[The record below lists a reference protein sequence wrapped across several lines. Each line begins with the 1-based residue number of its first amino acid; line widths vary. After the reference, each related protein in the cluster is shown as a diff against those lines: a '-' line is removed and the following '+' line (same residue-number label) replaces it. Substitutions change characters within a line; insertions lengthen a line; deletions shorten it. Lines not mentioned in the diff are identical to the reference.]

1 MRPRRLDL
9 ASLVLAGLVALPG
22 CSDLSTPLPPAGR
35 EVVLEVQANLSGT
48 LVAVVV
54 VQVTAPDISTPL
66 LFDIPISNGLA
77 SGAITIPAGSNRTVT
92 MRAYDTGGVLT
103 DSGTATLNI
112 QSGSN
117 PTLSILLTPLTGNVP
132 ITATLGEYTVT
143 VAPALDSLG
152 TGANSLNKPLTAQL
166 TASLKDTQGNPASGT
181 VTWATLN
188 PGVATVSSSGL
199 VTATGPG
206 MTTVGAVFQGV
217 TATATII
224 VTQ

>member
-1 MRPRRLDL
+1 MRPSRLDL
-9 ASLVLAGLVALPG
+9 ASFVLAALVALSA
-22 CSDLSTPLPPAGR
+22 CSDPSTIAPPSANDA
-35 EVVLEVQANLSGT
+35 VLEVQASVSGT
-48 LVAVVV
+48 LIAVVV
-54 VQVTAPDISTPL
+54 VQVTASDIPTPL
-66 LFDIPISNGLA
+66 LFDIPISNGVA
-77 SGAITIPAGSNRTVT
+77 AGAITVPAGSSRTVT
-92 MRAYDTGGVLT
+92 LRAYDTGGVLT
-103 DSGTATLNI
+103 DSGTVTLDI
-112 QSGSN
+112 QSGAN
-117 PTLSILLTPLTGNVP
+117 PTLSILLTPLTGNLP

-152 TGANSLNKPLTAQL
+152 TGANSLNHPLTAQL
-166 TASLKDTQGNPASGT
+166 TATLKDTQGNPASGT

-206 MTTVGAVFQGV
+206 TTTVGAVFQGV